1 MSPHPT
7 SHSWSH
13 IVDGGGGP
21 FIRAMASWLA
31 DAVVETGLPPP
42 LLPQLLP
49 LTSWSWSLTV
59 PPSHLVRL
67 CPHSPPSPPPP
78 PVIPRCS
85 SPQHIGASPLRRVG
99 PSASP
104 QHIGAS
110 PLRRVAPSAVLPPW
124 AAILPSSAHRYF
136 PLGSGAPSGGA
147 PTLGT
152 SIIPPSVGTSVLPP
166 WPRRPQFSPSR
177 PLSVPPLNI
186 SVLPHSTVVLP
197 PWCIDALPPSAVPR
211 PLHITDLKPS

>member
-7 SHSWSH
+7 SHCWSH

-42 LLPQLLP
+42 LLPQPLP

-59 PPSHLVRL
+59 PPSHLVHL

-85 SPQHIGASPLRRVG
+85 SPQHIGASPLRRG
-99 PSASP
+99 
-104 QHIGAS
+104 
-110 PLRRVAPSAVLPPW
+110 APSAVLPPW
-124 AAILPSSAHRYF
+124 AAILPPSAHRCF
-136 PLGSGAPSGGA
+136 PLGGGAPSGGA

-152 SIIPPSVGTSVLPP
+152 SIIPPSVAVLLQRCSPLGRSAGHSAHQCSPLGRVDRSFLRVGHSV
-166 WPRRPQFSPSR
+166 F
-177 PLSVPPLNI
+177 
-186 SVLPHSTVVLP
+186 PHSTYRCSRTP
-197 PWCIDALPPSAVPR
+197 PWCSPLGASMPSPPLRYPALS
-211 PLHITDLKPS
+211 T

>member
-7 SHSWSH
+7 SHCWSH

-42 LLPQLLP
+42 LLPQPLP

-59 PPSHLVRL
+59 HPSHLVRL

-85 SPQHIGASPLRRVG
+85 SPQHIGASPLRRV
-99 PSASP
+99 
-104 QHIGAS
+104 
-110 PLRRVAPSAVLPPW
+110 APSAVLPPW
-124 AAILPSSAHRYF
+124 AAVLPSSAHRYF

-186 SVLPHSTVVLP
+186 SVLPHSAVMLP
-197 PWCIDALPPSAVPR
+197 PWCIDAPPSAVPR
-211 PLHITDLKPS
+211 LFHMHNRYQT